1 MKIHIHLT
9 QSLCSSST
17 RLGAHMSAAHP
28 SLWAQALDYLNP
40 DHNPFDCLALTK
52 LEFFILSLRLKEI

>member
-1 MKIHIHLT
+1 MKIHMYPT
-9 QSLCSSST
+9 MSLCSSNT
-17 RLGAHMSAAHP
+17 RRGAHVSAAHP
-28 SLWAQALDYLNP
+28 SSWAQALHCLNP

>member
-1 MKIHIHLT
+1 MKIQIYPT
-9 QSLCSSST
+9 QSLFSSST
-17 RLGAHMSAAHP
+17 RVGAHMSAAHP
-28 SLWAQALDYLNP
+28 SSLVQALHCLNP